1 MNIRKLIDNY
11 VECNTFEIKFKKR
24 KLYVYYY
31 DNINH
36 FSSDK
41 IELISNKDIFTV
53 LGKKL
58 IIEELYK
65 ELLVISGEISNIK
78 IDTSNE

>member
-1 MNIRKLIDNY
+1 MNIRELIDNY

-41 IELISNKDIFTV
+41 IELISNKDVFTV